1 MIDENIYVEISRNGN
16 FIRIELIGLSHESAE
31 LNWDKNWI
39 TGCVKLK
46 AGGFSGE
53 FNAEFMTMDFI
64 QFQEQLEFL
73 YNNLSENANLKTL
86 EDQVEIKIIGD
97 GIGHLEAECVVMDS
111 AGFGNKLK
119 FEIAFDQTFLPKII
133 NQLKQITSKF
143 PKIGEL
149 E

>member
-1 MIDENIYVEISRNGN
+1 MIDENIYLEISGNGN

-31 LNWDKNWI
+31 LNWDKTWI
-39 TGCVKLK
+39 TGFVKLK

-53 FNAEFMTMDFI
+53 FKAEFMTIDFI
-64 QFQEQLEFL
+64 QFQEELEFL
-73 YNNLSENANLKTL
+73 YNNLSGNANFQTL
-86 EDQVEIKIIGD
+86 EDQVEIKISGD
-97 GIGHLEAECVVMDS
+97 GLGHLEAECVVMDS
-111 AGFGNKLK
+111 AGFGNKLE
-119 FEIAFDQTFLPKII
+119 FEIQFDQTFLPRIT

>member
-1 MIDENIYVEISRNGN
+1 MIDENIYLEISGNGN

-39 TGCVKLK
+39 TGFVKLK

-53 FNAEFMTMDFI
+53 FNAEFMTIDFI
-64 QFQEQLEFL
+64 QFQEELEFL
-73 YNNLSENANLKTL
+73 YNNLSGNANFQTL
-86 EDQVEIKIIGD
+86 EDQVEIKISGD
-97 GIGHLEAECVVMDS
+97 GLGHLEAECVVMDS
-111 AGFGNKLK
+111 AGFGNKLE
-119 FEIAFDQTFLPKII
+119 FEIQFDQTFLPRIT